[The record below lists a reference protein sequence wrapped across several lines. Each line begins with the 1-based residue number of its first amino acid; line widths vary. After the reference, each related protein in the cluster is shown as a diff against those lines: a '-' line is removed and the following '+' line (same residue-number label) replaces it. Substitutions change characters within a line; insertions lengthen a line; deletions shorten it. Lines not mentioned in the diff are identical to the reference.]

1 MTDSPQPRSFR
12 ATREAVIIDAVRTPV
27 GKRGGA
33 LAAWHPADLLGAT
46 LKELVRRSDV
56 APEKI
61 DDVIAGCVMTH
72 DQQSSNIA
80 RHAVL
85 SSGLPDSVPAVTV
98 DRQCGSGQQAVAFAA
113 HGVEAGSYDLA
124 IACGVESMSQVAL
137 PSSLQ
142 PGAPLGPQYS
152 PRELARYDGGLLV
165 QGPSSELMNTRF
177 DLSREEL
184 DAFSRRSHERAL
196 AATRDGRF
204 ETQLVPLRRDPL
216 DDSSEPVTADEG
228 IRAELDPEK
237 MASLRTVFAEDGK
250 TTAANSSQLSDGA
263 AALLI
268 ADREFAEANGLTPR
282 ARFVVHAVAAADPI
296 IQFTAILESTR
307 KALHRSGLTVDDI
320 DLFEVNEAF
329 AGVPLMFQR
338 EFGVPDD
345 KLNVNGGSVA
355 VGHPLGSTGARMMTD
370 LLTELEHTGSRYGLQ
385 TICEAHGTANT
396 TIIERL

>member
-1 MTDSPQPRSFR
+1 MSQS
-12 ATREAVIIDAVRTPV
+12 AETRTLRDAVIVEAVRTPV

-46 LKELVRRSDV
+46 LAELVRRSGV
-56 APEKI
+56 APETI

-72 DQQSSNIA
+72 DQQSSNIG

-85 SSGLPDSVPAVTV
+85 ASGLPESVPAVTI

-124 IACGVESMSQVAL
+124 IACGVESMSQVTL
-137 PSSLQ
+137 PPALQ

-152 PRELARYDGGLLV
+152 PAELARYDGALMA

-177 DLSREEL
+177 GISRDEL
-184 DAFSRRSHERAL
+184 DDFSRRSHERAH
-196 AATRDGRF
+196 AATQAGRF
-204 ETQLVPLRRDPL
+204 AEQLVPVRRDPS
-216 DDSSEPVTADEG
+216 DAASEPVTSDEG
-228 IRAELDPEK
+228 IRAELDPAK
-237 MASLRTVFAEDGK
+237 MASLRTVFAADGR
-250 TTAANSSQLSDGA
+250 TTAANASQLSDGA

-268 ADREFAEANGLTPR
+268 ADRDYAEANGLRPR
-282 ARFVVHAVAAADPI
+282 ARFVVHAVAAADPV
-296 IQFTAILESTR
+296 IQFTAILDSTHR
-307 KALHRSGLTVDDI
+307 ALERSGLTVDDI

-329 AGVPLMFQR
+329 AGVPLMFAK
-338 EFGVPDD
+338 EFGVADD

-355 VGHPLGSTGARMMTD
+355 IGHPLGSTGARMLTD
-370 LLTELEHTGSRYGLQ
+370 LLNELERTRGRYGLQ

-396 TIIERL
+396 TIIECL